1 MADAPDGASRRPSPD
16 TPAGLVDVHTHVGA
30 SDTGQIWYPEY
41 GVADAVRAAAA
52 AGVAVSWAFA
62 PQRTDGY
69 AAATAALL
77 DVTGATGGGAAGTA
91 GQAAGGDGASGQAEG
106 PQLRAVARLGGVR
119 VPLPNRPP
127 QLWQVRRAARA
138 RVLHALGRH
147 PAPRDDVLG
156 HVDGGDGGDGRTD
169 GQPAAGARDLLDEV
183 VAVKLAPHLDGLPDA
198 DVLARVVER
207 RLPVVVHGG
216 QHVPPAWVR
225 RVLLPRL
232 PECPVVLA
240 HLGVF
245 PLAAPLLDDALDLV
259 REHPRVVL
267 DTSGVWSTDLVRRA
281 VLAAP
286 DQVVFGSDAPLAHPQ
301 VAWDH
306 VASAVRDD
314 GLLQRVGVENAAR
327 VLGAG

>member
-1 MADAPDGASRRPSPD
+1 MADAPD
-16 TPAGLVDVHTHVGA
+16 GLVDVHTHVGP
-30 SDTGQIWYPEY
+30 SDTGEIWYPDY
-41 GVADAVRAAAA
+41 DAEASRTAAAA
-52 AGVAVSWAFA
+52 AGVVESWAFA

-69 AAATAALL
+69 AAATAALVDEAGL
-77 DVTGATGGGAAGTA
+77 GTA
-91 GQAAGGDGASGQAEG
+91 ASTSA
-106 PQLRAVARLGGVR
+106 PTRLLPVARLGGVR

-138 RVLHALGRH
+138 RVLDALGRL
-147 PAPRDDVLG
+147 PARRDDV
-156 HVDGGDGGDGRTD
+156 HDDGTADG
-169 GQPAAGARDLLDEV
+169 RDLLDEV
-183 VAVKLAPHLDGLPDA
+183 VAVKLAPHLDGLPDD
-198 DVLARVVER
+198 DVLGRVADR

-232 PECPVVLA
+232 PGCPVVLA

-245 PLAAPLLDDALDLV
+245 PLAAPLLDDALALV

-281 VLAAP
+281 VLTAP
-286 DQVVFGSDAPLAHPQ
+286 DHVVFGSDAPLAHPQ

-306 VASAVRDD
+306 VASSVRDD
-314 GLLQRVGVENAAR
+314 GLLERVGVTT
-327 VLGAG
+327 AGRLRTA